1 MFIAGEADV
10 DQAVSLRDKGE
21 LVMIVPK
28 ALDRLDHAIL
38 GLIVNI
44 LIAVKEAIVLLGSG
58 LLLSLLLLLLLG
70 SDQHFPGELFCWG
83 ILIL

>member
-10 DQAVSLRDKGE
+10 DQAVALRDEGE

-28 ALDRLDHAIL
+28 ALDRLNHAIL
-38 GLIVNI
+38 GLIVDI
-44 LIAVKEAIVLLGSG
+44 LIAVKEATVLLGSG
-58 LLLSLLLLLLLG
+58 LLLPLLLLLMLRG
-70 SDQHFPGELFCWG
+70 EQHFAGELFCWG

>member
-1 MFIAGEADV
+1 MFIAGETDV
-10 DQAVSLRDKGE
+10 DQAVALRDEGE

-38 GLIVNI
+38 GLIINI
-44 LIAVKEAIVLLGSG
+44 LIAVKKAIVRLGSS

-70 SDQHFPGELFCWG
+70 GEQHFAG
-83 ILIL
+83 